1 MSYDFETERSRELA
15 ERLQQV
21 LPGGDTRT
29 GTFYDP
35 YPLAIVRGSGY
46 RLWDIDGNEFIDCLN
61 NFTSLVH
68 GNVAPAIVEALRAQA
83 ELGTAFG
90 APHELQAEV
99 AERIRDR
106 VASVEQ
112 VRFTNSGSEAIML
125 AVRAAR
131 AFTGRSEI
139 VKAHG
144 GYHGFWEQVPMTF
157 GSPGIPEEVRGLVHE
172 VDFNDEAGL
181 ANVMAEHGDR
191 IAALIV
197 EPVMTAAGVIEG
209 TGEFLSAAHRLADKN
224 DALLILDE
232 IVTLRLDHG
241 GYQAV
246 VGLRPDLTAFG
257 KIIGGGLPVGA
268 VGGRADVLAI
278 FDPRRP
284 DHIVHSGTFNGNA
297 VTLAAGRASLD
308 LLTEDEIARINAL
321 GSRLARRLSETI
333 PEAVITSCGSLIQLH
348 FETGHEIR
356 RYRDTNIASETLA
369 RFHHAALAEGV
380 MIASRGLLNLST
392 AMDEAVVDDVAD
404 RLARAASRIGSPLTA
419 QA

>member
-1 MSYDFETERSRELA
+1 MRYEFETGRSRELA
-15 ERLQQV
+15 DRLQRV

-35 YPLAIVRGSGY
+35 YPLAIAHGSGY
-46 RLWDIDGNEFIDCLN
+46 RLWDVDGNEFIDCLN

-68 GNVAPAIVEALRAQA
+68 GNAAPAIVEALRAQA
-83 ELGTAFG
+83 EQGTAFG

-99 AERIRDR
+99 AERIRAR

-112 VRFTNSGSEAIML
+112 VRFTNSGSEAVML

-131 AFTGRSEI
+131 AFTRRSEI

-157 GSPGIPEEVRGLVHE
+157 GSPGIPDEVRGLVHE
-172 VDFNDEAGL
+172 VDYNDVAGL
-181 ANVMAEHGDR
+181 AEVMAEHGDR
-191 IAALIV
+191 VAALV
-197 EPVMTAAGVIEG
+197 FEPVMTAGGVIEG
-209 TGEFLSAAHRLADKN
+209 TREFLSAARRLASQYG
-224 DALLILDE
+224 ALLILDE
-232 IVTLRLDHG
+232 IVTLRLDDG

-246 VGLRPDLTAFG
+246 VGVRPDLTAFG

-268 VGGRADVLAI
+268 VGGGAEVLSV

-284 DHIVHSGTFNGNA
+284 NHIVHSGTFNGNA
-297 VTLAAGRASLD
+297 MTLAAGRVSLD
-308 LLTEDEIARINAL
+308 LLTDEEIARINGL
-321 GSRLARRLSETI
+321 GGRLALRLAEEI
-333 PEAVITSCGSLIQLH
+333 PDAVITNCGSLLQIH
-348 FETGHEIR
+348 FGTGAEIH
-356 RYRDTNIASETLA
+356 RYRDTNMASETLA

-392 AMDEAVVDDVAD
+392 AMNETVVEDIAD
-404 RLARAASRIGSPLTA
+404 RLARAANTIRSALRAPA
-419 QA
+419 